1 MQYDSSANSAS
12 LTDPR
17 YKRNQ
22 RYSWLTPKQQQMLDR
37 LSTGGIKPDSMS
49 PRRRVVMRNLIMK
62 GLVEYQTSP
71 EDLYV
76 LTEEGKVVLTQWI
89 PKERKH
95 KRA

>member
-1 MQYDSSANSAS
+1 
-12 LTDPR
+12 
-17 YKRNQ
+17 
-22 RYSWLTPKQQQMLDR
+22 MLDR
-37 LSTGGIKPDSMS
+37 LPTGGIKPDSMS